1 MKALYIMCDHD
12 FVARN
17 TSLKYNCKDRFGSSH
32 DLLYFEMGSAY
43 YDHTLVRLL
52 PQHSRRGA
60 KKYSAQF
67 TWRLKYETELLVE
80 CHVFDRSKCSARRL
94 KTSGKCECESYSE
107 YSLTRTTASATVVCC
122 STKLMHALTS

>member
-1 MKALYIMCDHD
+1 MCDHD

-17 TSLKYNCKDRFGSSH
+17 TSLKYNCKDRVLGQ
-32 DLLYFEMGSAY
+32 ATTY
-43 YDHTLVRLL
+43 YILKWGVHIMTTRWFDYYV

-94 KTSGKCECESYSE
+94 KTSGKCECESYSGI
-107 YSLTRTTASATVVCC
+107 YFDQNYAFSHSCL
-122 STKLMHALTS
+122 L